1 MPFPLQSKP
10 FGLMNKKVNNINS
23 NNNNRNNNLNNNN
36 RQYIMNHN
44 LPKYSQKKNNEN
56 VSLLDKIKNKVNKE
70 KNEFQLN
77 SLNINKEKDDKLLK
91 CNIFNDNIDDNN
103 LNQKKIID
111 EDIWDNEIDENINI
125 NKKEN
130 NEDEEDLRS
139 EEVDEMEENEN
150 NLVNPINKISSINI
164 HPNFTNNHYNCESGF
179 SMNSNNSNSNNSS
192 SRQKRCYTEPD
203 FDQKNFLNA
212 PLSGRSNNSG
222 SINMAQGTHLPGGGP
237 DNHSNMLYGLYGINR
252 GFGYPFKS
260 SFLST
265 NTNSHN
271 QSGQKLFDS
280 SLSNESGQSPH
291 YTFHRLQYNNSM
303 VNMNKTSA
311 FFFPFS
317 GITPINDNRHI
328 YTSRFNSNEN
338 LFKQPFSLNKKTF
351 TNNFNSSKKE
361 KQVINLEDV
370 ALGKETRTT
379 VMIRN
384 IPIKYTDEHLE
395 KELESF
401 EGKYD
406 CLYMPFDY
414 ENGGNKG
421 YAFLNLTSPY
431 HVLLFYEVFYNKCWM
446 FFDSKKIC
454 ELNYAI
460 FQGIDEIMKHA
471 NNYKGSKKPIYY
483 DENKD
488 NNILEI
494 PSKYLSLLLKANPEM
509 KFVENK
515 QKNIIIVKSFK

>member
-1 MPFPLQSKP
+1 VL
-10 FGLMNKKVNNINS
+10 
-23 NNNNRNNNLNNNN
+23 
-36 RQYIMNHN
+36 
-44 LPKYSQKKNNEN
+44 
-56 VSLLDKIKNKVNKE
+56 
-70 KNEFQLN
+70 
-77 SLNINKEKDDKLLK
+77 
-91 CNIFNDNIDDNN
+91 
-103 LNQKKIID
+103 
-111 EDIWDNEIDENINI
+111 
-125 NKKEN
+125 
-130 NEDEEDLRS
+130 
-139 EEVDEMEENEN
+139 
-150 NLVNPINKISSINI
+150 
-164 HPNFTNNHYNCESGF
+164 
-179 SMNSNNSNSNNSS
+179 
-192 SRQKRCYTEPD
+192 
-203 FDQKNFLNA
+203 
-212 PLSGRSNNSG
+212 
-222 SINMAQGTHLPGGGP
+222 
-237 DNHSNMLYGLYGINR
+237 
-252 GFGYPFKS
+252 
-260 SFLST
+260 
-265 NTNSHN
+265 
-271 QSGQKLFDS
+271 
-280 SLSNESGQSPH
+280 
-291 YTFHRLQYNNSM
+291 
-303 VNMNKTSA
+303 

-401 EGKYD
+401 KGKYD

-515 QKNIIIVKSFK
+515 QKNVIIVKSFK